1 MMLHLWIAKAGRV
14 QISDVEYALK
24 RIGREDIVERCI
36 HGNPAD
42 YSATELADGKKTVM
56 SVCLSATVYHIV
68 TLTRCSQKN

>member
-1 MMLHLWIAKAGRV
+1 MMMLHLWIAKAGRV

-42 YSATELADGKKTVM
+42 YSATELADGKK
-56 SVCLSATVYHIV
+56 
-68 TLTRCSQKN
+68 Q